1 MNKIYLIIISLFF
14 SVGYSQNNKEDFK
27 EIDGFIASKEYVK
40 SLNLVSDLIK
50 KDSLNYK
57 CFLKKAEVL
66 EYLERFQ
73 ECQKSFERA
82 LKLNPKSPE
91 VYEKMSFFHLRLSY
105 FDNAIKESNAGLA
118 LEQSDKEITIS
129 LMVVRSQSYYMKGQY
144 EEAIIDFKK
153 ILSSNPIE
161 SVESMTYLNLASSLV
176 RTKKNDEAISYLE
189 TCIKKFPNFLLG
201 INNLAYRYSEKGE
214 YLKSLELYEKGL
226 KLALDLKPNEDGQVN
241 FSKKL
246 IGEKGS
252 DKISL
257 GLIYNNMGYV
267 KYKLK
272 RYEQALID
280 INKSIELYPENSYVY
295 RNKALVYIDLKII
308 DKACNEIEKAIELG
322 FTKQYGTE
330 MQELKEKHCK

>member
-1 MNKIYLIIISLFF
+1 MNKIYFIIISLFF
-14 SVGYSQNNKEDFK
+14 SIGYSQNSKEDFK
-27 EIDGFIASKEYVK
+27 EIDSYIASKEFTK

-50 KDSLNYK
+50 KDTLNYK

-66 EYLERFQ
+66 EYLERYQ
-73 ECQKSFERA
+73 ESQKSFEKA
-82 LKLNPKSPE
+82 LKLSPKSPE
-91 VYEKMSFFHLRLSY
+91 VYEKMSFFHLRLNY
-105 FDNAIKESNAGLA
+105 YDLAIKESNAGLA
-118 LEQSDKEITIS
+118 LEQTDKETTIS
-129 LMVVRSQSYYMKGQY
+129 LLVVRSQSYYMKNQL
-144 EEAIIDFKK
+144 EEAIVDFKK
-153 ILSSNPIE
+153 ILSSNPTE
-161 SVESMTYLNLASSLV
+161 SVESMTYLNLASSFV
-176 RTKKNDEAISYLE
+176 KMKKNDEAIVYLE

-226 KLALDLKPNEDGQVN
+226 KLALDLKSNEDGKVN

-252 DKISL
+252 DRISL

-267 KYKLK
+267 KFKLK
-272 RYEQALID
+272 RHEQALVD

-308 DKACNEIEKAIELG
+308 DKACVEIEKSIELG
-322 FTKQYGTE
+322 FTKQYGNE
-330 MQELKEKHCK
+330 VLDLKNKYCN

>member
-1 MNKIYLIIISLFF
+1 MNKIYFIIISLLF
-14 SVGYSQNNKEDFK
+14 SMGYSQNTKEDFK
-27 EIDGFIASKEYVK
+27 EIDDYIAGKEYVK

-66 EYLERFQ
+66 EYLEKYQ
-73 ECQKSFERA
+73 DCQKSFEKA
-82 LKLNPKSPE
+82 LKLSPKSPE
-91 VYEKMSFFHLRLSY
+91 VYEKMSFFHLRLNY
-105 FDNAIKESNAGLA
+105 YGHAINESNLGLA
-118 LEQSDKEITIS
+118 LGQNDKETTIS
-129 LMVVRSQSYYMKGQY
+129 LLVVRSQSYYMKNQF

-153 ILSSNPIE
+153 ILSSNPTE
-161 SVESMTYLNLASSLV
+161 SIESMTYLNLASSLV
-176 RTKKNDEAISYLE
+176 KMKKNEEAIAYLE

-226 KLALDLKPNEDGQVN
+226 KLALALKSNEDGKVN

-257 GLIYNNMGYV
+257 GLIYNNLGFV

-280 INKSIELYPENSYVY
+280 INKSIELYPENSYAY
-295 RNKALVYIDLKII
+295 RNKALVYIDLKVI
-308 DKACNEIEKAIELG
+308 DKACVEIGKSIELG
-322 FTKQYGTE
+322 FSKQYGNE